1 MPSLLV
7 IVLKKRQE
15 GLTFWSGRTRSFP
28 TRPIGSHSLRSSL
41 EMYPELGSYS
51 GFNIVLSPNLFLM
64 YFPDHSFQAA
74 SPTIVGRDDT
84 MPNMF
89 HGSSDG
95 SDNLIFPSSTNVTVL
110 HRLSSDIGFP
120 SSHSNISA

>member
-1 MPSLLV
+1 MFLM
-7 IVLKKRQE
+7 KRQE

-41 EMYPELGSYS
+41 EIYPELGSYS

-64 YFPDHSFQAA
+64 YFPDHSSQAA
-74 SPTIVGRDDT
+74 SPTIVGRADT
-84 MPNMF
+84 MPNISIE
-89 HGSSDG
+89 SSSG
-95 SDNLIFPSSTNVTVL
+95 LDNLIFPPSSNVTVL